1 LDSDRHGIV
10 RIALSGLV
18 EREAALHASGLVH
31 PYLSKPCDPDALR
44 ESIERFC
51 ASTTILADEAVRR
64 VVGAVGDLPS
74 LPQTASALMNV
85 LRNENV
91 TMGEIAPIIAQDVG
105 MTAKVQSPRLAPRGS

>member
-18 EREAALHASGLVH
+18 EREAALHASGMVH
-31 PYLSKPCDPDALR
+31 PDLSKPCDPDA
-44 ESIERFC
+44 
-51 ASTTILADEAVRR
+51 
-64 VVGAVGDLPS
+64 
-74 LPQTASALMNV
+74 

>member
-18 EREAALHASGLVH
+18 EREAALHASGMVH
-31 PYLSKPCDPDALR
+31 PYLSKPCDPDA
-44 ESIERFC
+44 
-51 ASTTILADEAVRR
+51 
-64 VVGAVGDLPS
+64 
-74 LPQTASALMNV
+74 